1 MDWKNIIEWVA
12 IVSWL
17 GGIIVWMISHQ
28 LVIHYTQK
36 NLKPIYKCLYG
47 YESRYER
54 KLNMY
59 EMMFMTSIAN
69 VIFYQYHLIYKRKG
83 YFPMFKKGKGSMYP
97 NLNEETALL
106 LIKNYYKWLV
116 LNVVSLGLGFFW
128 LFGSSF
134 FIWLADRIVT

>member
-17 GGIIVWMISHQ
+17 GGIIIWMISHQ
-28 LVIHYTQK
+28 LVIRYTQK
-36 NLKPIYKCLYG
+36 NLKSIYKCLYG

-83 YFPMFKKGKGSMYP
+83 YFPMFKKVKGSMYP
-97 NLNEETALL
+97 NLTEETALL
-106 LIKNYYKWLV
+106 IIKENYKWLV
-116 LNVVSLGLGFFW
+116 LNVLSLGLGFFW

-134 FIWLADRIVT
+134 FIWLADRIVI